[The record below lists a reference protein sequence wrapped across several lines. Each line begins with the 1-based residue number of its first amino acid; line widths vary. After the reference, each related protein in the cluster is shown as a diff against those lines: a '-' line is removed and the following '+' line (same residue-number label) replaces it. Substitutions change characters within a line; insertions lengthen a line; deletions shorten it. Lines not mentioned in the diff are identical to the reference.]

1 MLLRA
6 LLATLSLS
14 LTLAG
19 QVLAAEDL
27 VQIYRQAL
35 DSDPQYAA
43 ARATLEAGQE
53 KRPQALSGLLP
64 VVAGNANTTWNH
76 YDLKVGPYPSAKQG
90 FNSNGW
96 ALQLTQP
103 IFRWDRIA
111 TYRQSGALV
120 AQSEAQFAQARQD
133 LVLRVAQA
141 YFDVLY
147 AQENL
152 AALKAQKVAIG
163 QQLAQAKKSFEVGTA
178 TITDTHEAQSR
189 FDLATAQEL
198 AADADLEVKRRTLAA
213 IIGREPGEL
222 ARLKADARLTP
233 PEPQAMTPWVES
245 AQRDNFLVQVQQ
257 AGLEAAEREV
267 DKQRAGHLPSVDVV
281 ANQGYTASL
290 SQSVLNGFPAALDS
304 KTNTYSVGLQVNIPL
319 FQGGYVNS
327 KTREAQAQR
336 QAAIANLDNAR
347 RSAALAAQQSY
358 LGVMS
363 GLAQVKAYEA
373 ALASS
378 NLALE
383 SNKLGYEVG
392 VRINI
397 DVLNAEQQVYT
408 TTRDLAKSRLDTLV
422 AQLKLKSA
430 VGSLAEEDIGR
441 VNVLL
446 EH

>member
-1 MLLRA
+1 MMRA
-6 LLATLSLS
+6 LLATLSL
-14 LTLAG
+14 TVAG
-19 QVLAAEDL
+19 QALAAEDL
-27 VQIYRQAL
+27 AQIYRQAL
-35 DSDPQYAA
+35 TSDPQYAA

-53 KRPQALSGLLP
+53 KRPQGLSALLP
-64 VVAGNANTTWNH
+64 SVVGTASTTWNEN
-76 YDLKVGPYPSAKQG
+76 DIKLGSNPSMRREYNA
-90 FNSNGW
+90 NGW
-96 ALQLTQP
+96 NVQLTQP

-111 TYRQSGALV
+111 AYRQSGALV

-152 AALKAQKVAIG
+152 TALRAQKVAIA

-198 AADADLEVKRRTLAA
+198 AAEADLEVKRRALAA
-213 IIGREPGEL
+213 IIGREPGDL
-222 ARLKADARLTP
+222 ARLKRDAQLTP
-233 PEPQAMTPWVES
+233 PQPQAMTTWVES

-257 AGLEAAEREV
+257 AGLEVAEREV
-267 DKQRAGHLPSVDVV
+267 EKQRAGHLPSLDVV
-281 ANQGYTASL
+281 ANQGYSAGVTQSYANGMPVAVK
-290 SQSVLNGFPAALDS
+290 SQTDAYN
-304 KTNTYSVGLQVNIPL
+304 VGLQLTIPI

-336 QAAIANLDNAR
+336 QAAIANLEGAKRN
-347 RSAALAAQQSY
+347 AALTAQQSY

-373 ALASS
+373 ALVSS
-378 NLALE
+378 TSALE

-430 VGSLAEEDIGR
+430 VGTLAEEDIDQ
-441 VNVLL
+441 VNALL